1 MLIEFLLSN
10 FEILIFFSI
19 IFVIVGFLIL
29 FLMQNIKFE
38 QNKQSIID
46 YANIIHNSNK
56 ELKDYLNSIVNVLE
70 LQKNEIVKIT
80 DKISFIEREINR
92 LGNVKGSED
101 ILGMAIDMARKGEDR
116 ESIKKKTGLREDEV
130 EAIYT
135 YYRKSF

>member
-1 MLIEFLLSN
+1 MLVEFLLSN
-10 FEILIFFSI
+10 FEILIFLSI

-29 FLMQNIKFE
+29 FLMQNIKFQ

-56 ELKDYLNSIVNVLE
+56 ELKDYLNSIVNILE

-101 ILGMAIDMARKGEDR
+101 ILGIAIDMARKGEDR
-116 ESIKKKTGLREDEV
+116 ESIKKNTGLREDEV

-135 YYRKSF
+135 YYRK

>member
-1 MLIEFLLSN
+1 MLVEFLLSN

-29 FLMQNIKFE
+29 FLMQNIKFQ

-135 YYRKSF
+135 YYRK

>member
-1 MLIEFLLSN
+1 MLVEFLLSN

-29 FLMQNIKFE
+29 FLMQNIKFQ

-101 ILGMAIDMARKGEDR
+101 ILGIAIDMARKGEDR

-135 YYRKSF
+135 YYRK

>member
-29 FLMQNIKFE
+29 FLMQNIKFQ

-46 YANIIHNSNK
+46 YANIIHDSNK

-101 ILGMAIDMARKGEDR
+101 ILGIAIDMARKGEDR

-135 YYRKSF
+135 YYRK

>member
-1 MLIEFLLSN
+1 MLVEFLLSN

-29 FLMQNIKFE
+29 FLMQNIKFQ

-56 ELKDYLNSIVNVLE
+56 ELKDYLNSIVNILE
-70 LQKNEIVKIT
+70 LQKNEVVKIT

-101 ILGMAIDMARKGEDR
+101 ILGIAIDMARKGEDR
-116 ESIKKKTGLREDEV
+116 ESIKKNTGLREDEV

-135 YYRKSF
+135 YYRK

>member
-1 MLIEFLLSN
+1 MLVEFLISN

-29 FLMQNIKFE
+29 FVMQNIRFQ

-101 ILGMAIDMARKGEDR
+101 ILGIAIDMARKGEDR
-116 ESIKKKTGLREDEV
+116 ESIKKNTGLREDEV

-135 YYRKSF
+135 YYRK

>member
-1 MLIEFLLSN
+1 MLVEFLLSN

-29 FLMQNIKFE
+29 FLMQNIRFQ

-135 YYRKSF
+135 YYRK

>member
-29 FLMQNIKFE
+29 FLLQNIKFQ

-135 YYRKSF
+135 YYRK

>member
-29 FLMQNIKFE
+29 FLMQNIKFQ

-56 ELKDYLNSIVNVLE
+56 ELKDYLNSIVNILE
-70 LQKNEIVKIT
+70 SQKNEIVKIT

-116 ESIKKKTGLREDEV
+116 DSIKKKTGLREDEV

-135 YYRKSF
+135 YYRK

>member
-1 MLIEFLLSN
+1 MLIEFLVSN

-19 IFVIVGFLIL
+19 IFIIVGFLIL
-29 FLMQNIKFE
+29 FLMQNIKFQ

-56 ELKDYLNSIVNVLE
+56 ELKDYLNSIVNILE
-70 LQKNEIVKIT
+70 SQKNEIVKIT

-101 ILGMAIDMARKGEDR
+101 ILGIAIDMARKGEDR
-116 ESIKKKTGLREDEV
+116 ESIKKNTGLREDEV

-135 YYRKSF
+135 YYRK

>member
-1 MLIEFLLSN
+1 MLVEFLLSN

-29 FLMQNIKFE
+29 FVMQNIRFQ

-101 ILGMAIDMARKGEDR
+101 ILGIAIDMARKGEDR
-116 ESIKKKTGLREDEV
+116 ESIKKNTGLREDEV

-135 YYRKSF
+135 YYRK

>member
-1 MLIEFLLSN
+1 MLVEFLLSN

-29 FLMQNIKFE
+29 FVMQNIRFQ

-56 ELKDYLNSIVNVLE
+56 ELKDYLNSIVNILE

-101 ILGMAIDMARKGEDR
+101 ILGIAIDMARKGEDR

-135 YYRKSF
+135 YYRK

>member
-29 FLMQNIKFE
+29 FLMQNIKFQ

-56 ELKDYLNSIVNVLE
+56 ELKDYLISIVKILE

-135 YYRKSF
+135 YYRK

>member
-1 MLIEFLLSN
+1 MLVEFLLSN

-29 FLMQNIKFE
+29 FLMQNIKFQ
-38 QNKQSIID
+38 QNKQSIVD

-101 ILGMAIDMARKGEDR
+101 ILGIAIDMARKGEDR

-135 YYRKSF
+135 YYRK

>member
-10 FEILIFFSI
+10 FEIFIFFSI
-19 IFVIVGFLIL
+19 IFIIIGFLIL
-29 FLMQNIKFE
+29 FLMQNINFQ

-70 LQKNEIVKIT
+70 LQKNETVKIT

-116 ESIKKKTGLREDEV
+116 ESIKKNTGLRDDEV

-135 YYRKSF
+135 YYRK

>member
-1 MLIEFLLSN
+1 MLVEFLLSN

-19 IFVIVGFLIL
+19 IFVIVSFLIL
-29 FLMQNIKFE
+29 FLMQNIKFQ

-56 ELKDYLNSIVNVLE
+56 ELKDYLNSIVNILE
-70 LQKNEIVKIT
+70 SQKNEIVKIT

-101 ILGMAIDMARKGEDR
+101 ILGIAIDMARKGEDR
-116 ESIKKKTGLREDEV
+116 ESIKKNTGLREDEV

-135 YYRKSF
+135 YYRK

>member
-1 MLIEFLLSN
+1 MLVEFLLSN

-29 FLMQNIKFE
+29 FLMQNIKFQ

-70 LQKNEIVKIT
+70 LQKNETVKIT

-101 ILGMAIDMARKGEDR
+101 ILGIAIDMARKGEDR
-116 ESIKKKTGLREDEV
+116 ETIKKNTGLREDEV

-135 YYRKSF
+135 YYRK

>member
-29 FLMQNIKFE
+29 FLMQNIKFQ

-46 YANIIHNSNK
+46 YANIIHNSNN

-135 YYRKSF
+135 YYRK

>member
-19 IFVIVGFLIL
+19 VLVIVGFLIL
-29 FLMQNIKFE
+29 FLMQNIKFQ

-101 ILGMAIDMARKGEDR
+101 ILGIAIDMARKGEDR

-135 YYRKSF
+135 YYRK

>member
-1 MLIEFLLSN
+1 MLVEFLISN

-29 FLMQNIKFE
+29 FLMQNIKFQ

-101 ILGMAIDMARKGEDR
+101 ILGIAIDMARKGEDR
-116 ESIKKKTGLREDEV
+116 ESIKKNTGLREDEV

-135 YYRKSF
+135 YYRK

>member
-1 MLIEFLLSN
+1 MLVEFLLSN

-19 IFVIVGFLIL
+19 IFVIVGFVIL
-29 FLMQNIKFE
+29 FVMQNIRFQ

-101 ILGMAIDMARKGEDR
+101 ILGIAIDMARKGEDR

-135 YYRKSF
+135 YYRK

>member
-1 MLIEFLLSN
+1 MLVEFLLSN

-29 FLMQNIKFE
+29 FLMQNIKFQ

-101 ILGMAIDMARKGEDR
+101 ILGIAIDMARKGEDR
-116 ESIKKKTGLREDEV
+116 ESIKKNTGLREDEV

-135 YYRKSF
+135 YYRK

>member
-29 FLMQNIKFE
+29 FLMQNIKFQ

-46 YANIIHNSNK
+46 YANIIHDSNK

-135 YYRKSF
+135 YYRK

>member
-1 MLIEFLLSN
+1 MLVEFLLSN

-29 FLMQNIKFE
+29 FLMQNIKFQ

-46 YANIIHNSNK
+46 YANILHNSNK
-56 ELKDYLNSIVNVLE
+56 ELKDYLNSIVNILE
-70 LQKNEIVKIT
+70 SQKNEIVKIT

-101 ILGMAIDMARKGEDR
+101 ILGIAIDMARKGEDR
-116 ESIKKKTGLREDEV
+116 ETIKKNTGLREDEV

-135 YYRKSF
+135 YYRK

>member
-1 MLIEFLLSN
+1 MLVEFLISN

-29 FLMQNIKFE
+29 FVMQNIRFQ

-46 YANIIHNSNK
+46 YAIIIHNSNK

-70 LQKNEIVKIT
+70 LQKNETVKIT

-135 YYRKSF
+135 YYRK

>member
-29 FLMQNIKFE
+29 FVMQNIRFQ

-135 YYRKSF
+135 YYRK

>member
-29 FLMQNIKFE
+29 FLMQNIKFQ

-56 ELKDYLNSIVNVLE
+56 ELKDYLNSIVNILE

-101 ILGMAIDMARKGEDR
+101 ILGIAIDMARKGEDR

-135 YYRKSF
+135 YYRK

>member
-29 FLMQNIKFE
+29 FLMQNIKFQ

-46 YANIIHNSNK
+46 YANIIHDSNK

-116 ESIKKKTGLREDEV
+116 ESIQKKTGLREDEV

-135 YYRKSF
+135 YYRK

>member
-1 MLIEFLLSN
+1 MLVEFLISN

-29 FLMQNIKFE
+29 FLMQNIKFQ

-135 YYRKSF
+135 YYRK

>member
-1 MLIEFLLSN
+1 MLVEFLLSN

-29 FLMQNIKFE
+29 FLMQNIKFQ

-56 ELKDYLNSIVNVLE
+56 ELKDYLNSIVNILE

-101 ILGMAIDMARKGEDR
+101 ILGIAIDMARKGEDR
-116 ESIKKKTGLREDEV
+116 ESIKKNTGLREDEV

-135 YYRKSF
+135 YYRK

>member
-1 MLIEFLLSN
+1 MLVEFLLSN

-29 FLMQNIKFE
+29 FLMQNIKFQ

-116 ESIKKKTGLREDEV
+116 ESIKKNTGLREDEV

-135 YYRKSF
+135 YYRK

>member
-29 FLMQNIKFE
+29 FLMQNIKFQ

-56 ELKDYLNSIVNVLE
+56 ELKDYINSIVNVLE

-135 YYRKSF
+135 YYRK

>member
-1 MLIEFLLSN
+1 MLVEFLLSN

-29 FLMQNIKFE
+29 FLMQNIKFQ

-46 YANIIHNSNK
+46 YGNIIHNSNK
-56 ELKDYLNSIVNVLE
+56 ELKDYLNSIVNILE
-70 LQKNEIVKIT
+70 SQKNEIVKIT

-101 ILGMAIDMARKGEDR
+101 ILGIAIDMARKGEDR
-116 ESIKKKTGLREDEV
+116 ESIKKNTGLREDEV

-135 YYRKSF
+135 YYRK

>member
-29 FLMQNIKFE
+29 FLMQNIKFQ

-116 ESIKKKTGLREDEV
+116 ETIKKKTGLREDEV

-135 YYRKSF
+135 YYRK

>member
-29 FLMQNIKFE
+29 FLMQNIKFQ

-46 YANIIHNSNK
+46 YANILHNSNK
-56 ELKDYLNSIVNVLE
+56 ELKDYLNSIVNILE
-70 LQKNEIVKIT
+70 SQKNEIVKIT

-101 ILGMAIDMARKGEDR
+101 ILGIAIDMARKGEDR
-116 ESIKKKTGLREDEV
+116 ESIKKNTGLREDEV

-135 YYRKSF
+135 YYRK

>member
-10 FEILIFFSI
+10 FEIIIFFSI
-19 IFVIVGFLIL
+19 IFVIIGFLIL
-29 FLMQNIKFE
+29 FLMQNIKFQE
-38 QNKQSIID
+38 NKQSIID

-56 ELKDYLNSIVNVLE
+56 ELKDYLNSIVNILE
-70 LQKNEIVKIT
+70 SQKNEIVKIT

-101 ILGMAIDMARKGEDR
+101 ILGIAIDMARKGEDR
-116 ESIKKKTGLREDEV
+116 ESIKKNTGLREDEV

-135 YYRKSF
+135 YYRK

>member
-19 IFVIVGFLIL
+19 VLVIVGFLIL
-29 FLMQNIKFE
+29 FLMQNIKFQ

-46 YANIIHNSNK
+46 YANLIHNSNK

-101 ILGMAIDMARKGEDR
+101 ILGIAIDMARKGEDR
-116 ESIKKKTGLREDEV
+116 ESIKKNTGLREDEV

-135 YYRKSF
+135 YYRK